1 MGLRVSASGE
11 QYNANGHYQFQS
23 IVLKEG
29 KTNEIAMYVF
39 QGLRHLPRKYKLET
53 KSEVKQKEPS
63 DSKKFLFK

>member
-29 KTNEIAMYVF
+29 KNKRDHDVCFSRVEAF
-39 QGLRHLPRKYKLET
+39 A
-53 KSEVKQKEPS
+53 
-63 DSKKFLFK
+63 